1 MILGYAYNDKLSDT
15 NRTLKSIR
23 ETVLRE
29 TLLLNAGI
37 YTRTHFPA
45 EHGLLLYD
53 R

>member
-1 MILGYAYNDKLSDT
+1 MLGYAYNDKLSDT

-23 ETVLRE
+23 ETVNCE
-29 TLLLNAGI
+29 PLLLNAGI
-37 YTRTHFPA
+37 YTRTYFLV